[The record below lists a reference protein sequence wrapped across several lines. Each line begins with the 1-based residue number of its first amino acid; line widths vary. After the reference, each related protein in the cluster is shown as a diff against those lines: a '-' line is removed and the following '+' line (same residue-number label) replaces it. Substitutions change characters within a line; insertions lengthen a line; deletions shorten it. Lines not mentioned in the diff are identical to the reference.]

1 VGGSGGSAEPPVLG
15 WVPSRTGW
23 VGEGWKE
30 KKRKKKRK
38 GRKEREKGG
47 KKKEGKKGIRE
58 INEDIIKHAVIGT
71 GPSPLSPVSR
81 AICSSKSCLDGSY

>member
-38 GRKEREKGG
+38 EG
-47 KKKEGKKGIRE
+47 KKKERKKGIRE
-58 INEDIIKHAVIGT
+58 INEDIIKHVVIGT
-71 GPSPLSPVSR
+71 GSSPLSPVSR
-81 AICSSKSCLDGSY
+81 AICSSKSCLDGPY